1 MASLIQHRDSEKRFE
16 VLRRFDP
23 WLIGS
28 ALLLMIIGLLCLYS
42 VDAAN
47 PSHSYFKKQLQH
59 IGIGVIPFCI
69 FFFVNPHFWRRYAT
83 VLYAA
88 NAALLA
94 LVLWKGRSVGGAQR
108 WLQFG
113 PIDFEPSEL
122 AKLLVV
128 ITLASFLLMR
138 MDKIRSFSTFILSL
152 LLVAVPLILV
162 FKQPH
167 LGSTLVILVAWVS
180 ICVSA
185 GIRLRF
191 LAGVLVATV
200 LGLTFAMRVPG
211 VLQPYQQRRVQA
223 LLSPNAQTNGYQ
235 PLRAQIAFGSG
246 GLMGTGFLK
255 GEQKQAH
262 YIPEQENDFI
272 FTVPGEE
279 AGLFGCTVVLILY
292 GVFFYRVWLLMVQSE
307 DVYFKMLTA
316 GIFGILAFHT
326 FANLGMNLQLLP
338 VVGLWLPF
346 MSYGGTAIWLC
357 MSCVALLLNMRNR
370 QRYYIYGA

>member
-1 MASLIQHRDSEKRFE
+1 MASLIQHRESDKRFDF
-16 VLRRFDP
+16 LRRFDP

-47 PSHSYFKKQLQH
+47 PSHGYLKKQLMH
-59 IGIGVIPFCI
+59 IGIGVVPFAI
-69 FFFVNPHFWRRYAT
+69 FFFVNPHFWRRYALA
-83 VLYAA
+83 LYGL

-108 WLQFG
+108 WLQVG

-152 LLVAVPLILV
+152 LHVAVPLVLV

-180 ICVSA
+180 ICVAA

-191 LAGVLVATV
+191 LAGALIATV
-200 LGLTFAMRVPG
+200 VGLTFAMRVPG
-211 VLQPYQQRRVQA
+211 VLQPYQQARVKA

-255 GEQKQAH
+255 GQQKQAH
-262 YIPEQENDFI
+262 YIPEQQNDFI

-279 AGLFGCTVVLILY
+279 AGLLGCTVVLILY

-370 QRYYIYGA
+370 QRYYIYGG